1 LRALIV
7 SAVAG
12 ALASFLVPILVA
24 ITYVTLLVALAVA
37 SINVPVE
44 ARLALSWGAAAST
57 RLGVEVEAKLAA
69 KDVQGRA
76 DAVADVG
83 IVDPVHSVRIGR
95 AGDRFS
101 LAAARAGVPEPGVR
115 WRGREELGVQG
126 SGIAEAR
133 RFELFANA
141 SALVVLPDVVGRTSW
156 VQADALTAGPSESR
170 RALGRVHCTL
180 TGRNVEPVAVSTCR
194 CISAAT
200 SKAEVLGVTRCLR

>member
-1 LRALIV
+1 M
-7 SAVAG
+7 
-12 ALASFLVPILVA
+12 
-24 ITYVTLLVALAVA
+24 LVALAVA
-37 SINVPVE
+37 SLNVPVE

-57 RLGVEVEAKLAA
+57 RLGVEVEAKAAA
-69 KDVQGRA
+69 KKVYGSA

-83 IVDPVHSVRIGR
+83 IVDPVHSVRIAR
-95 AGDRFS
+95 AVDRLS

-115 WRGREELGVQG
+115 WPVREELGVQG
-126 SGIAEAR
+126 IGSAEVR

-180 TGRNVEPVAVSTCR
+180 TGLNVEPVAISTCR
-194 CISAAT
+194 CI
-200 SKAEVLGVTRCLR
+200 KAGSTEAKVLGLAHCLRKFNFNLFKLRAHLLG